1 MVTPDS
7 YQRQLRDLIATQ
19 SFAEDLARAIS
30 SPITIALNGTLG
42 AGKTQMARYFCEAM
56 GVPADAV
63 TSPTY
68 VLLQR
73 YRGQRFEIYHF
84 DFYRL
89 ENALQVWDLGFDE
102 LQESQAILLVE
113 WADKFPECLP
123 SNRLE
128 VLLSVDSKTSI
139 ADQSILAKPAPK
151 PVTGQAETSQPNVEH
166 SRVEL
171 ANMPRIVQVT
181 GYGTVGKQILERLFK

>member
-1 MVTPDS
+1 METPDS
-7 YQRQLRDLIATQ
+7 YQRQLRDLNATQ
-19 SFAEDLARAIS
+19 SFAADLARAIN

-89 ENALQVWDLGFDE
+89 ENSLQVWDLGFDE

-123 SNRLE
+123 SKRLE
-128 VLLSVDSKTSI
+128 VLLRVDPTTSS
-139 ADQSILAKPAPK
+139 ADPSSLVKSEPEPSHYS
-151 PVTGQAETSQPNVEH
+151 PPNVERPTLD
-166 SRVEL
+166 S
-171 ANMPRIVQVT
+171 ANLPRIVQVT
-181 GYGTVGKQILERLFK
+181 GYGAGGKQILEKLSK